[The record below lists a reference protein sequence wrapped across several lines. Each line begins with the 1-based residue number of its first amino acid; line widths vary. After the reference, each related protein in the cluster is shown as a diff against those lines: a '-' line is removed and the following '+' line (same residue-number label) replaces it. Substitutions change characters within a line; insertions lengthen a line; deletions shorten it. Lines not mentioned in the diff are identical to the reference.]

1 MYQTDWL
8 LRQIEMMGQAF
19 KRLLQALRERRPAD
33 AVEISREAIGEL
45 LDTDPLV
52 VEMLEPEGLVTLLSA
67 GGALDVFRAHML
79 GELLAARAEAHA
91 ELGQATAASADRQRA
106 RVLLEA
112 ALPLAQGADAERIA
126 EVLGWL
132 DAGR

>member
-52 VEMLEPEGLVTLLSA
+52 VEVLEPEGLVTLLSA

-79 GELLAARAEAHA
+79 GELLAARAEALD
-91 ELGQATAASADRQRA
+91 ELGHAPAASADRQRS
-106 RVLLEA
+106 RTLLEA
-112 ALPLAQGADAERIA
+112 ALPLAEGADAERIA

-132 DAGR
+132 AER